1 MAYVHGMH
9 LEAVG
14 MEGEGRIPTTQSHD
28 DHMGSAEADDEE
40 GEDGT
45 LVAADA
51 SLVHALLEGEPS
63 ADDETHFDLER
74 FAPRSSTFS
83 FSPSDS
89 PFDLL
94 LSS

>member
-1 MAYVHGMH
+1 
-9 LEAVG
+9 

-28 DHMGSAEADDEE
+28 DHMGSVEADDEE

-74 FAPRSSTFS
+74 FAPRSC
-83 FSPSDS
+83 
-89 PFDLL
+89 
-94 LSS
+94 SSLCRPKQLQHFRSVLPIHHLIYYCPHDR